1 MLILGT
7 FKLIYEL
14 KKVDARTKS
23 LIIKGIEDYLIK
35 NFFNSDEGLKIKNLL
50 RRDIKVVNQFYIN
63 IILGKHLDT
72 ARVQYNSLNSILRF
86 RLLKINIVI
95 ATLIKRYNLTFIKYN
110 KTNAYSPIL
119 IIVSVV
125 KRLAYSI

>member
-50 RRDIKVVNQFYIN
+50 RRDIKVVN
-63 IILGKHLDT
+63 
-72 ARVQYNSLNSILRF
+72 
-86 RLLKINIVI
+86 
-95 ATLIKRYNLTFIKYN
+95 
-110 KTNAYSPIL
+110 
-119 IIVSVV
+119 
-125 KRLAYSI
+125 